1 MKPHKIFA
9 ENPDPAAMGQFYE
22 AMKLDCVVKGAVM
35 PDIHKGYALPIGAV
49 VATEGVIF
57 PSWCGYDI
65 GCGCVGIKTANLD
78 KRFILDHKTEIFN
91 KIFELVPTGV
101 GKYYDKP
108 VEYMC
113 ASLSLYTDRLAKLYH
128 EKKADTHIGTLGS
141 GNHFIEIGYDE
152 TDSIWVVVHSGSRG
166 LGHAVAS
173 AYMALAAEGK
183 NNIEDH
189 HGFRVD
195 SELGLDYII
204 DMNFCLEFALVSRRV
219 IARRALIAVKK
230 AGGCSWSDVFTEPFV
245 DRSHNHIVERD
256 GLWIHRKGATHAEKD
271 MMGVIPGN
279 MRDGS
284 FIVRGLGNPESLW
297 SSSHGAGRVLSRT
310 QAKKSIKLETLQ
322 EQMSGIAAKTDQSVL
337 DEAPDAYKNIFE
349 VMGLQKDLV
358 EIVHYIKPII
368 SCKG

>member
-9 ENPDPAAMGQFYE
+9 TNPDPAAMNQFYE
-22 AMKLDCVVKGAVM
+22 AMKLDCVVRGAVM

-49 VATEGVIF
+49 VATEGMIF

-65 GCGCVGIKTANLD
+65 GCGCVGIDTGLD
-78 KRFILDHKTEIFN
+78 KKFVLDHKTEIFN

-101 GKYYDKP
+101 GNYYDKP
-108 VEYMC
+108 VE
-113 ASLSLYTDRLAKLYH
+113 SLDLSKAVCTSRLANLYCT
-128 EKKADTHIGTLGS
+128 KKADTQIGTLGS
-141 GNHFIEIGYDE
+141 GNHFIETGYDE
-152 TDSIWVVVHSGSRG
+152 TDSIWIVVHSGSRG
-166 LGHAVAS
+166 LGHAIAS
-173 AYMALAAEGK
+173 VYMALAAEGR
-183 NNIEDH
+183 NSIEGH
-189 HGFRVD
+189 HGFRID
-195 SELGLDYII
+195 SALGQDYIV
-204 DMNFCLEFALVSRRV
+204 DMNFCLEFALLNRKV
-219 IARRALIAVKK
+219 IAHRVLGAMRKID
-230 AGGCSWSDVFTEPFV
+230 GYSWSDRFITPLIN
-245 DRSHNHIVERD
+245 RNHNHIVERG

-271 MMGVIPGN
+271 MLGVIPGN

-322 EQMSGIAAKTDQSVL
+322 KQMSGIAAKTDQSVL